1 MFFQIVFASL
11 LIILLGLALCFAGYR
26 FFIII
31 LPIWGFFAGFQFGAS
46 ILTNLFGQGFLTTVI
61 GWVIGLLVGI
71 FAAVLAYLFYAAAV
85 IVLAALVGYELGV
98 GIMTWIGFKPG
109 FFPFLVGLVFAL
121 AIGALAVYLRFPKL
135 LIIILTAFGG
145 AGAILAGFFLALGR
159 IGLDDLKFGEVGAI
173 IRDNWL
179 WGLLYLAIAAVGF
192 AFQWRTTQ
200 TFFLEADANGATL
213 AAAGTG
219 GVIVADATTSP
230 AADMAATDMVVTET
244 VVTDTVVADTV
255 VADTV
260 VADTPAA
267 DTPMAEAPAA
277 SASVSDAPVT
287 DMSTTDV
294 STTDASTTDAPA
306 TDTPATDA

>member
-46 ILTNLFGQGFLTTVI
+46 ILNNLFGQGFLTTVI

-179 WGLLYLAIAAVGF
+179 WGLLYLAIGAVGF

-244 VVTDTVVADTV
+244 VVTDT
-255 VADTV
+255 
-260 VADTPAA
+260 PAA
-267 DTPMAEAPAA
+267 DTPMAEASAA

-287 DMSTTDV
+287 DM

-306 TDTPATDA
+306 TDTPATDAPATDTPATDA